1 MKDLLNGL
9 LENIFIPS
17 TDLPTKLQDIAGA
30 YLIYAKSIDIL
41 PKEMKKLW
49 YLYISGKSTLT
60 KSLGVLFNLK
70 KQYESKTRFNYKKV
84 KNIEY
89 NCHESNYKVIICNYG
104 VF

>member
-1 MKDLLNGL
+1 MTSRLKSLRKRDYENHFNGTARK
-9 LENIFIPS
+9 F
-17 TDLPTKLQDIAGA
+17 
-30 YLIYAKSIDIL
+30 
-41 PKEMKKLW
+41 
-49 YLYISGKSTLT
+49 TLT